1 MIVVIGCRLPRARES
16 EYVMRDF
23 KTVVLL
29 WEREGKGESERR
41 DAITAFALFIFDSV
55 LVIEHRQTHTS
66 QEESPRIKID
76 ITR

>member
-29 WEREGKGESERR
+29 WEREGKGESERER
-41 DAITAFALFIFDSV
+41 CDNSV
-55 LVIEHRQTHTS
+55 CPVHI
-66 QEESPRIKID
+66 
-76 ITR
+76 

>member
-1 MIVVIGCRLPRARES
+1 MIVVIGCRLLRARES

-29 WEREGKGESERR
+29 WEREEEGER

-55 LVIEHRQTHTS
+55 LVIEHRQTHS
-66 QEESPRIKID
+66 AQERKS
-76 ITR
+76 TQ

>member
-1 MIVVIGCRLPRARES
+1 MIVVIGCRLLRARES

-29 WEREGKGESERR
+29 WEREEEGESERERER

-55 LVIEHRQTHTS
+55 LVIEHRQTHSAQQRKSTH
-66 QEESPRIKID
+66 
-76 ITR
+76 

>member
-29 WEREGKGESERR
+29 WEREGKGESERER
-41 DAITAFALFIFDSV
+41 
-55 LVIEHRQTHTS
+55 EMR
-66 QEESPRIKID
+66 
-76 ITR
+76 

>member
-1 MIVVIGCRLPRARES
+1 MGERGKGRERARE
-16 EYVMRDF
+16 
-23 KTVVLL
+23 
-29 WEREGKGESERR
+29 R

-55 LVIEHRQTHTS
+55 LVIEHRQTHTA